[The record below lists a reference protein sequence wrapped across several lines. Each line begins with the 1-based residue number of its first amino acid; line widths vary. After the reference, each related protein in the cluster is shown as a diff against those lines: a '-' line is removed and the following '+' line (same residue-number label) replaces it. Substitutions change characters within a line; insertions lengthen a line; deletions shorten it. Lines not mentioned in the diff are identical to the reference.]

1 MAFLLQLPKVNKKH
15 FMIFLMCFY
24 FPSSSFDL
32 VPATDELQE
41 YFSKFGKISERQ
53 IMQDRETGRSRG
65 FGFVT
70 FESEDSV
77 DDLLAHGVKL
87 ELGGKPVK
95 YVSITSDICL
105 ILRSFFTYVI

>member
-1 MAFLLQLPKVNKKH
+1 MVKGPRTKKIFVGGIPTSITEGKQESDSLYFSCFFICFVLLIWVTLAPE
-15 FMIFLMCFY
+15 I
-24 FPSSSFDL
+24 
-32 VPATDELQE
+32 DELQE

-77 DDLLAHGVKL
+77 DDLLAHNVKL
-87 ELGGKPVK
+87 ELGGKPV
-95 YVSITSDICL
+95 
-105 ILRSFFTYVI
+105 